1 MIANIKRYAMR
12 NIKLN
17 SMTTEELKEQLQEDI
32 LCILES
38 FGIDEAMEG
47 ADYNRLV
54 SRLCD
59 SVIHNVNKLSQ

>member
-1 MIANIKRYAMR
+1 
-12 NIKLN
+12 
-17 SMTTEELKEQLQEDI
+17 MTTKELKEQLQEDI

-59 SVIHNVNKLSQ
+59 AVIHNVNKLSQ

>member
-1 MIANIKRYAMR
+1 MNIK
-12 NIKLN
+12 
-17 SMTTEELKEQLQEDI
+17 ELKEQLQEDI

-38 FGIDEAMEG
+38 FRIDEAMEG

-59 SVIHNVNKLSQ
+59 TIIFNINKLKQ

>member
-1 MIANIKRYAMR
+1 
-12 NIKLN
+12 
-17 SMTTEELKEQLQEDI
+17 MTAKELKEQLQEDI

-59 SVIHNVNKLSQ
+59 SVVHNVNKLSQ